1 TTHTNKPG
9 SPGTLNGVNG
19 SVHGEARQAQ
29 SKKTIIRMLAAVV
42 VAFFVCWAPFHFQR
56 LFFIYG
62 TSSRHYHTIN
72 EYLFYVAGAFY
83 YISATVNPILYNVMS
98 HRYRIAF
105 SETLCCGKV
114 ISKKNRYREHS
125 SIRETMVNHTSD
137 GTNLVRVRSEIQ
149 HKRNRLD
156 RRSRRCSYYGTETT
170 SLCSEKWRQE
180 TPKKMNSMLINDR
193 NSVSSTLCNNNE
205 SQLLYSDFKID
216 VRWLGNW
223 LSRNVSRARFPHG
236 ATYCVIHK
244 LPKATIC
251 GSFKELQLRESSPPH
266 VEWQP
271 VARPPHQPSNYLFYT
286 ILGNNLNHKDD
297 CLVGRVVASATAEQ
311 GVSGSIPGSGKV
323 LLGLLRIFEN
333 FLVIARSLELCPG
346 YGNRLTPYYMGL

>member
-1 TTHTNKPG
+1 MRYLSLFSASQPKE
-9 SPGTLNGVNG
+9 V
-19 SVHGEARQAQ
+19 
-29 SKKTIIRMLAAVV
+29 KAAVV

-105 SETLCCGKV
+105 TETLCCGKV

-216 VRWLGNW
+216 GDV
-223 LSRNVSRARFPHG
+223 
-236 ATYCVIHK
+236 T
-244 LPKATIC
+244 
-251 GSFKELQLRESSPPH
+251 
-266 VEWQP
+266 
-271 VARPPHQPSNYLFYT
+271 
-286 ILGNNLNHKDD
+286 
-297 CLVGRVVASATAEQ
+297 
-311 GVSGSIPGSGKV
+311 
-323 LLGLLRIFEN
+323 
-333 FLVIARSLELCPG
+333 
-346 YGNRLTPYYMGL
+346 